1 MLAVTIQVKTVTLN
15 SAVFSKA
22 YIMAAGRPEVNC
34 NYMYNSGRSRGGG
47 GGGGGRRGV
56 IGCL

>member
-22 YIMAAGRPEVNC
+22 YIMAAGRPDVNC
-34 NYMYNSGRSRGGG
+34 NYMYNKNAFITIKIIKLLQQLKMS
-47 GGGGGRRGV
+47 
-56 IGCL
+56 LL